1 MKTRI
6 NLLEGKIL
14 PALSAL
20 ALPIMATSLIQMAYN
35 LIDMIWIGKI
45 GASAVASVGAAGMF
59 MWLSNG
65 LATLAKMGGQIKV
78 GHALGAQKKE
88 DATSYAQS
96 SIQMGIVFA
105 IGFGILS
112 VVFADEMIGFFQL
125 NSAQVIQDA
134 KLYLMITCGLV
145 IFSFMNQIFT
155 GILTAMGNSRTSFI
169 ATGIGLVLNI
179 VLDPLFIFG
188 FGVIPPMGVAGAAIA
203 TVLAQLV
210 VMLLFLYTIL
220 RDTVLF
226 CDVHI
231 LHSYSSQHTREIFR
245 IGLPSAVQ
253 SMLFSGISMV
263 IARLIAGWGDAAV
276 AVQKVGSQIESI
288 SWMTAEGYAAALN
301 SFVAQNHGAKNTDRI
316 REGYRLSM
324 IVMLSWGVFCSFV
337 LIVFPQLIFQVFIQ
351 EAEVLPMGVDYL
363 RILGV
368 SQLFMCM
375 EITTAG
381 AFSGLGKTLPPSIVS
396 ITLTGA
402 RIPMAILLGRWL
414 GLNGVWWAITVS
426 SIGKGIV
433 LLGWFLRDIKLT
445 SMVSHKMCR
454 NK

>member
-6 NLLEGKIL
+6 NLLEGNIL

-88 DATSYAQS
+88 DAASYAQS

-188 FGVIPPMGVAGAAIA
+188 FGAIPPMGVAGAAIA

-226 CDVHI
+226 SNVHI
-231 LHSYSSQHTREIFR
+231 LHSYSSQHTMEIFR

-324 IVMLSWGVFCSFV
+324 IVMLSWGVFCSLV

-414 GLNGVWWAITVS
+414 GLNGVWWAITIS
-426 SIGKGIV
+426 TIGKGIV
-433 LLGWFLRDIKLT
+433 LLGWFLKDMKRAG
-445 SMVSHKMCR
+445 MPER
-454 NK
+454 